1 MSSELTFDKMKRLI
15 PIVIALVVL
24 LPLCFMHSC
33 ANTTQAPTGGKKDTI
48 PPYII
53 DIKPLPGA
61 VNVPRQGAK
70 FIFTFNEY
78 VTIKQARNIF
88 LSPPQQKPVKARLSG
103 KDLIVSF
110 EEPLDSNTTYTLS
123 FTGALA
129 DNNEGNMFAGYT
141 YAFSTGQSID
151 SLMITGTVLDCQSLA
166 PKKDVTVLLY
176 KDLRDS
182 AVLLQRPFAATK
194 TDDWGYFVIPF
205 IGDTDYRLY
214 AIKDE
219 NNNNMYDPETELI
232 AFADSLIRPVMKA
245 VDTIPEMLKYD
256 MLDTLMCLARKSEHE
271 LLMFREKPTK
281 QYIVKQER
289 TADRSAYVTFQSPNA
304 WIDSVWVKGYRGSEV
319 ITQFNIMQDSLE
331 IWVNNRKPA
340 PDTLHVFVDYRKT
353 DTLGR
358 LRPNT
363 EHLKLTMPKG
373 KKVFAKM
380 SRKDIK
386 KEDTTCVY
394 KLEATPETVEQNG
407 FSLEFKYP
415 IIYENFDSLHFRS
428 VSPRQKEETAAFEV
442 EQDTLNI
449 RHYTIRPKGKLL
461 PGYEYFL
468 KLPYRAFRDINGF
481 YSDSTELKIT
491 LPKDETLSTICAHM
505 VGVDRKII
513 VDLLDEKRQNTLRTY
528 VTDKDEDLIFPYLK
542 PGKYSIRITDDGN
555 RNSIVDT
562 GSLLEHRQPEKV
574 RFYEL
579 NGDSYI
585 DIPASTEL
593 DQTIDIQTLFR

>member
-1 MSSELTFDKMKRLI
+1 MKKLI
-15 PIVIALVVL
+15 PIAIAFIVL
-24 LPLCFMHSC
+24 FPLFFMHSC

-48 PPYII
+48 PPYIVG
-53 DIKPLPGA
+53 IKPLPGA
-61 VNVPRQGAK
+61 VNVPTKGAK
-70 FIFTFNEY
+70 FVFTFNEF

-88 LSPPQQKPVKARLSG
+88 LSPPQQKPVKAKLQG
-103 KDLIVSF
+103 KDLIVTF

-129 DNNEGNMFAGYT
+129 DNNENNMFAGYT
-141 YAFSTGQSID
+141 YAFSTGSRID
-151 SLMITGTVLDCQSLA
+151 SLMLTGTVLDCQSLA

-176 KDLRDS
+176 KDLSDS
-182 AVLLQRPFAATK
+182 AVLKQRPFAATK

-205 IGDTDYRLY
+205 IADTDYRLY

-219 NNNNMYDPETELI
+219 NNDNIYDPETELI
-232 AFADSLIRPVMKA
+232 AFADSVVRPVMKA

-289 TADRSAYVTFQSPNA
+289 TADRAAYVTFQSPYA
-304 WIDSVWVKGYRGSEV
+304 WVDSVWVKGYRGSEV
-319 ITQFNIMQDSLE
+319 ITQFNILQDSLE

-340 PDTLHVFVDYRKT
+340 PDTLHIFVDYRKT

-358 LRPNT
+358 LMPST

-373 KKVFAKM
+373 KKVFSKM
-380 SRKDIK
+380 TRKDIK
-386 KEDTTCVY
+386 KTDTTCVY
-394 KLEATPETVEQNG
+394 KLEATAETIEQNG
-407 FSLEFKYP
+407 YSLEFTYP
-415 IIYENFDSLHFRS
+415 IIYEHFDSVKLRS
-428 VSPRQKEETAAFEV
+428 VSPRQKEELAEFTV
-442 EQDTLNI
+442 EQDSLNI
-449 RHYTIRPKGKLL
+449 RRYIIRPKDKLL

-468 KLPYRAFRDINGF
+468 KLPWHAFRDINGF
-481 YSDSTELKIT
+481 YSDSTEMKIS
-491 LPKDETLSTICAHM
+491 LPKDETLSTIYAHM
-505 VGVDRKII
+505 KGVDRKII
-513 VDLLDEKRQNTLRTY
+513 VDLLDEKRTKTIRSY
-528 VTDKDEDLIFPYLK
+528 VIDRDTDLSFPYLK
-542 PGKYSIRITDDGN
+542 PGKYSIRVTDDGN

-574 RFYEL
+574 RFYEIDG
-579 NGDSYI
+579 NSYI